1 MAQQQDIELKR
12 IEPGALLSVPATGAR
27 AGARPS
33 PWRVA
38 WGAAATATWLAAAAV
53 TQWWPNH
60 NVLLGYTRTVML
72 ITVGVAAAI
81 ALATLAGTRVRAVG
95 DWIRWAG
102 PWLVVS
108 GIWIAGWQ
116 LLTAKT
122 GTLAPPYWAPPQA
135 FVSTFHEDG
144 SLLADSTWHSLRL
157 LAIGYSI
164 GASLGFL
171 MGVAMGWSQR
181 VNYWL
186 HPILRTIGPIPP
198 AALVP
203 IFFVVLPSITS
214 ASILLVAM
222 AAWFPVTMLTY
233 SGVSVVSRSYYDV
246 ALTLG
251 ARPRFLVWRVAVP
264 AALPSVFV
272 GLFMGLG
279 MTFITLVVAE
289 MLGAKNGLG
298 WYIQWQQR
306 WSAYPKMYTAILV
319 MIVLFSSLITLL
331 FRARGKVL
339 SWQKELVRW

>member
-1 MAQQQDIELKR
+1 MAATTTSASSAA
-12 IEPGALLSVPATGAR
+12 ALAPAPAP
-27 AGARPS
+27 ARPAAGT
-33 PWRVA
+33 WA
-38 WGAAATATWLAAAAV
+38 WGAAAAAVWAGAAAL
-53 TQWWPNH
+53 TQWWPND
-60 NVLLGYTRTVML
+60 NVLLGYTGTIVA
-72 ITVGVAAAI
+72 ITLGVATAI

-95 DWIRWAG
+95 AWIAWAG

-108 GIWIAGWQ
+108 GLWAAGWQ
-116 LLTAKT
+116 ALTAKT

-135 FVSTFHEDG
+135 FVSTWHEDG
-144 SLLADSTWHSLRL
+144 SLLLDSTWHSLRL

-164 GASLGFL
+164 GGSVGFL
-171 MGVAMGWSQR
+171 MGLAMGWSQR

-186 HPILRTIGPIPP
+186 HPILRTLGPIPP

-203 IFFVVLPSITS
+203 IFFVILPTITS

-233 SGVSVVSRSYYDV
+233 SGVSVVSRAYYDV

-279 MTFITLVVAE
+279 MTFITLVIAE

-319 MIVLFSSLITLL
+319 MVVVFSGLITLL
-331 FRARGKVL
+331 FRVRGRLL

>member
-1 MAQQQDIELKR
+1 MA
-12 IEPGALLSVPATGAR
+12 ATVSPAAVADAGVR
-27 AGARPS
+27 QAGARPRS
-33 PWRVA
+33 ALLGGA
-38 WGAAATATWLAAAAV
+38 WGAAGALVWAAAAAI
-53 TQWWPNH
+53 TRWWPNH
-60 NVLLGYTRTVML
+60 NVLLAYTGTVVA
-72 ITVGVAAAI
+72 ITTGVAAAI
-81 ALATLAGTRVRAVG
+81 VLATVAGLRVRAVG

-108 GIWIAGWQ
+108 GIWVAAWQ
-116 LLTAKT
+116 VLTAKT
-122 GTLAPPYWAPPQA
+122 GQLAPPYWAPPQA
-135 FVSTFHEDG
+135 FVNTFHEDG
-144 SLLADSTWHSLRL
+144 SLLLDSTWHSLRL
-157 LAIGYSI
+157 LFTGYAIG
-164 GASLGFL
+164 ATLGFL

-251 ARPRFLVWRVAVP
+251 ARPRFLIWRVAVP

-319 MIVLFSSLITLL
+319 MIVLFSGLITLL
-331 FRARGKVL
+331 FRTRGRVL

>member
-1 MAQQQDIELKR
+1 MAQQDIDVRVGRL
-12 IEPGALLSVPATGAR
+12 GALGAR
-27 AGARPS
+27 AVPAPDV
-33 PWRVA
+33 PAVA
-38 WGAAATATWLAAAAV
+38 WGAAATAVWLAAAAV

-60 NVLLGYTRTVML
+60 NPLQAWTGTIVA
-72 ITVGVAAAI
+72 ITVAVALAI
-81 ALATLAGTRVRAVG
+81 ALATAAGAVVRPVG
-95 DWIRWAG
+95 AWIRWAG
-102 PWLVVS
+102 PWLVVT
-108 GIWIAGWQ
+108 GIWAGAWQ

-122 GTLAPPYWAPPQA
+122 GTLAPPYWAAPQA
-135 FVSTFHEDG
+135 FVNTFHEDG
-144 SLLADSTWHSLRL
+144 SLLLDSTWHSLRL
-157 LAIGYSI
+157 LAVGYTI

-171 MGVAMGWSQR
+171 MGVAMGWSRR

-203 IFFVVLPSITS
+203 IFFVILPSISS
-214 ASILLVAM
+214 ASVLLVAM

-233 SGVSVVSRSYYDV
+233 SGVSVVSRAYYDV

-279 MTFITLVVAE
+279 MTFITLVIAE

-306 WSAYPKMYTAILV
+306 WSAYPKMYTAILI
-319 MIVLFSSLITLL
+319 MIVVFSGLITLL
-331 FRARGKVL
+331 FRTRGKVL

>member
-1 MAQQQDIELKR
+1 MSATTTASPTAAAR
-12 IEPGALLSVPATGAR
+12 VPF
-27 AGARPS
+27 
-33 PWRVA
+33 WA
-38 WGAAATATWLAAAAV
+38 WGAGAAAVWTAAAAL

-60 NVLLGYTRTVML
+60 NVLLAYTGTVVA
-72 ITVGVAAAI
+72 ITAAVAAGV
-81 ALATLAGTRVRAVG
+81 ALATAAGARVRPVA
-95 DWIRWAG
+95 DWIAWAG

-108 GIWIAGWQ
+108 GVWIAAWQ
-116 LLTAKT
+116 VLTAKT
-122 GTLAPPYWAPPQA
+122 GRLAPPYWAPPQA
-135 FVSTFHEDG
+135 FVSTWHEDG
-144 SLLADSTWHSLRL
+144 SLLLDSTWHSLRL
-157 LAIGYSI
+157 LATGYAI
-164 GASLGFL
+164 GATLGFL

-186 HPILRTIGPIPP
+186 HPILRTLGPIPP

-203 IFFVVLPSITS
+203 IFFVILPTITS

-233 SGVSVVSRSYYDV
+233 SGVSVVSRAYYDV

-279 MTFITLVVAE
+279 MTFITLVIAE

-319 MIVLFSSLITLL
+319 MVVVFSGLITLL
-331 FRARGKVL
+331 FRTRGRVL